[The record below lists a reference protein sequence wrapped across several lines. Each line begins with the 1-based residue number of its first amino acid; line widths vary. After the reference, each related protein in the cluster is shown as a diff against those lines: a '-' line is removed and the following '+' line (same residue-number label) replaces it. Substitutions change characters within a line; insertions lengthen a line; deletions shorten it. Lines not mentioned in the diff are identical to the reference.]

1 MRTTPRR
8 TLLVLLV
15 TLTAFLLAGCG
26 KEKEVKITTRVQEKK
41 AEAPVKQPPQEILAT
56 QKAFIEVARK
66 VMPVAVNIRAERV
79 QSMRNLAPLFRE
91 FFGNLFKDH
100 PQLEQKEQILGSG
113 FIFSTDGY
121 ILTNDHVIKGAQKI
135 KVKLATDKVYDAKV
149 VGSDPRTDV
158 AVLKIDTGEKLPA
171 AVLGDSDALQVGQ
184 WALAIGNP
192 FGLGRTL
199 TVGVVSATGRSDV
212 GIEEYENFIQTDAS
226 INPGNSG
233 GPLLNIFG
241 EVIGINTAIVASG
254 QGIGFAI
261 PINLARSVAEQ
272 LIKTGK
278 VTRGWLGV
286 SIQALTPELAQSFG
300 LETTAGAL
308 INQVI
313 ADSPAAKAGLRRGDI
328 LLSFNGKEVHG
339 PRDLQVM
346 VASTTPGTKADL
358 EILRDGKRE
367 KISLTLGTRKPEEA
381 EAAPAPSGQGQGL
394 GLTVAPNPGG
404 QGVVVKA
411 VDPDSGAAD
420 AGVQPGDVIL
430 SVNRED
436 VNDLASFRKAV
447 EKSQK
452 GSNVVLLIQR
462 DDATIYLAFPVS

>member
-233 GPLLNIFG
+233 G
-241 EVIGINTAIVASG
+241 
-254 QGIGFAI
+254 
-261 PINLARSVAEQ
+261 
-272 LIKTGK
+272 
-278 VTRGWLGV
+278 
-286 SIQALTPELAQSFG
+286 
-300 LETTAGAL
+300 
-308 INQVI
+308 
-313 ADSPAAKAGLRRGDI
+313 
-328 LLSFNGKEVHG
+328 
-339 PRDLQVM
+339 
-346 VASTTPGTKADL
+346 
-358 EILRDGKRE
+358 
-367 KISLTLGTRKPEEA
+367 
-381 EAAPAPSGQGQGL
+381 
-394 GLTVAPNPGG
+394 
-404 QGVVVKA
+404 
-411 VDPDSGAAD
+411 
-420 AGVQPGDVIL
+420 
-430 SVNRED
+430 
-436 VNDLASFRKAV
+436 
-447 EKSQK
+447 
-452 GSNVVLLIQR
+452 
-462 DDATIYLAFPVS
+462 